1 MRKTFPRCTVLCF
14 KSGRMIVIG
23 SQSEGEAE
31 SAARRAIKD
40 ISKVMSFKAEM
51 TSFKVTNMVANAD
64 IGFRVHIERLSE
76 AKNVVRNQNFPG
88 VVYKNLQ
95 AIKSILVFASGKVVF
110 TGAKSKD
117 DIDRAFI

>member
-1 MRKTFPRCTVLCF
+1 M
-14 KSGRMIVIG
+14 IG